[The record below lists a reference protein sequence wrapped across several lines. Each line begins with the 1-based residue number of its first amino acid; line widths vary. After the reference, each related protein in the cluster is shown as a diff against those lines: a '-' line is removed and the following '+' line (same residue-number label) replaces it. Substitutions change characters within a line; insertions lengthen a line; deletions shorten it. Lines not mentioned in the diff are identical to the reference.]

1 MLEKVLTGMTGSLR
15 AVSYPLCKKTL
26 ESKTIVA
33 CVFSTGE
40 KTEEHSIASVRR
52 QTCPIK
58 RIEIIR
64 NVSPISSASN
74 RALELSSDADFI
86 LWVDADMILNQ
97 NCAKSLLRLMRPN
110 TLYAVAPLLDPVFG
124 NVGYIKLLN
133 NRMVKDLNLYF
144 KDILGCDVDF
154 CNQARKINKDL
165 IIDIYK
171 LPRLPLG
178 IHHPTYT
185 AQELFRKN
193 QIEKKKRGN
202 KIHKK
207 LLTSLV
213 KQFHKSANPVLLA
226 GILGELLPNPDN
238 SEGESTPVSGLS
250 NWNNVRTML
259 GNIPE
264 EITYGFEN
272 Y

>member
-1 MLEKVLTGMTGSLR
+1 MIHYLEKVLTGMTGSLR

-124 NVGYIKLLN
+124 NVGYN
-133 NRMVKDLNLYF
+133 PH
-144 KDILGCDVDF
+144 G
-154 CNQARKINKDL
+154 
-165 IIDIYK
+165 
-171 LPRLPLG
+171 G
-178 IHHPTYT
+178 GS
-185 AQELFRKN
+185 
-193 QIEKKKRGN
+193 RGY
-202 KIHKK
+202 
-207 LLTSLV
+207 
-213 KQFHKSANPVLLA
+213 
-226 GILGELLPNPDN
+226 
-238 SEGESTPVSGLS
+238 GLS
-250 NWNNVRTML
+250 
-259 GNIPE
+259 P
-264 EITYGFEN
+264 YP
-272 Y
+272 